1 MEVVLSCF
9 DVTLWSTCLCQLVDH
24 IGVLEVFRFM
34 YNSRTGNAWIFLK
47 LHEVVKTGVA
57 FVLMLVELVLDLSL
71 LWRLTEIT
79 GDSFIKK
86 SHYLPIEVTLV

>member
-1 MEVVLSCF
+1 MSCF

-34 YNSRTGNAWIFLK
+34 YNSRAGNAWIFFK

-57 FVLMLVELVLDLSL
+57 FVLMLVELCWTCPCS
-71 LWRLTEIT
+71 
-79 GDSFIKK
+79 GD
-86 SHYLPIEVTLV
+86 